1 MEAEVATIKLLLIVI
16 LIVLCITT
24 ISVLFREI
32 SSFIAYQGKKERV
45 RSNEFTAKAYG
56 YLERCEYDELEE
68 HSKNRINTYPNDYSA
83 YFFLGK
89 AHFYKKNYPK
99 AKENFDKV
107 LEIEPA
113 LDDVVGYWIYKI
125 DEIMSV
131 KPKLVK

>member
-1 MEAEVATIKLLLIVI
+1 MEAEIATIKLLLIVI
-16 LIVLCITT
+16 LIALCITT

-32 SSFIAYQGKKERV
+32 SSFIAYQRKKDRV
-45 RSNEFTAKAYG
+45 RSNQFNYKAYE
-56 YLERCEYDELEE
+56 YLERSEYDELEE
-68 HSKNRINTYPNDYSA
+68 HSRNRINTHPNDYSP

-107 LEIEPA
+107 LEIEPD
-113 LDDVVGYWIYKI
+113 LYDVVGYWLYKI

-131 KPKLVK
+131 KPKLVE